1 MTALNPDLILKPNR
15 IIHADYAHTRGI
27 LGTGVG
33 VAVLDTG
40 ITPRKDFLCNPHIS
54 YATEPAVKHS
64 RILYFQDF
72 VNQKKLPY
80 DDSGH
85 GSHICGKI
93 ASNAR
98 IPADGNEFL
107 GIAPN
112 CNLIVLKILDKNGDA
127 PIYTF
132 LEALYWILQNYKT
145 FNIRIV
151 NISIGTNMN
160 SKQEDTSLLINAVEN
175 LWEKGLVVCVSAGN
189 NGPDPGSITSPGNS
203 CKVITVGASDDY
215 LSGQTS
221 PRLYSG
227 RGPVACFHVKP
238 EIVAPG
244 SHIISCNQLSQGYSV
259 KTGTSMS
266 TAIVSGAIALL
277 LEQEPYLTNQ
287 EVKNRLQMC
296 ARRLNLPHFQQGW
309 GLLDIKRLLNTGS
322 VP

>member
-1 MTALNPDLILKPNR
+1 MTILNPDIILKQNR
-15 IIHADYAHTRGI
+15 IVHADYAHTRGI

-40 ITPRKDFLCNPHIS
+40 ITPRKDFAGNTHTAYVNNPVI
-54 YATEPAVKHS
+54 KNS
-64 RILYFQDF
+64 RILCFQDF
-72 VNQKKLPY
+72 VNQRNFPY

-93 ASNAR
+93 ASNTR
-98 IPADGNEFL
+98 ISTSENEYL

-112 CNLIVLKILDKNGDA
+112 CNLIVLKILDKQGNA

-132 LEALYWILQNYKT
+132 LKALYWIRQNYKT
-145 FNIRIV
+145 YDIRIV
-151 NISIGTNMN
+151 NISIGTNTN
-160 SKQEDTSLLINAVEN
+160 SKNKDATLLINAVED
-175 LWEKGLVVCVSAGN
+175 LWDNGLVVCVSAGN
-189 NGPDPGSITSPGNS
+189 NGPNPGSITSPGNS

-244 SHIISCNQLSQGYSV
+244 SRIISCNQYSKGYSM

-277 LEQEPYLTNQ
+277 LEQEPHLTNQ
-287 EVKNRLQMC
+287 EVKNRLQLC
-296 ARRLNLPHFQQGW
+296 ARRLDLPHFQQGW
-309 GLLDIKRLLNTGS
+309 GLLDIKRLLSGE
-322 VP
+322 

>member
-1 MTALNPDLILKPNR
+1 MTALNPDIILKPNR

-40 ITPRKDFLCNPHIS
+40 VTPRKDFFCNSHVS
-54 YATEPAVKHS
+54 YHTDPVVKNS
-64 RILYFQDF
+64 RILCFQDF
-72 VNQKKLPY
+72 VNQKHLPY

-93 ASNAR
+93 ASNIR
-98 IPADGNEFL
+98 IPSNGNEFL

-112 CNLIVLKILDKNGDA
+112 CNLIVLKVLDKQGNA

-132 LEALYWILQNYKT
+132 LKALYWIRQNYKT
-145 FNIRIV
+145 YDIRIV
-151 NISIGTNMN
+151 NISIGTNTN
-160 SKQEDTSLLINAVEN
+160 SRNEDAKLLINAVED
-175 LWEKGLVVCVSAGN
+175 LWDNGLVVCVSAGN
-189 NGPDPGSITSPGNS
+189 NGPNPGSITSPGNS

-215 LSGQTS
+215 LSGQTP

-244 SHIISCNQLSQGYSV
+244 SHIISCNQYSKGYSI

-277 LEQEPYLTNQ
+277 LEQEPHLTNQ
-287 EVKNRLQMC
+287 DVKTRLQLC

-309 GLLDIKRLLNTGS
+309 GLLDIRRLLS
-322 VP
+322 VE